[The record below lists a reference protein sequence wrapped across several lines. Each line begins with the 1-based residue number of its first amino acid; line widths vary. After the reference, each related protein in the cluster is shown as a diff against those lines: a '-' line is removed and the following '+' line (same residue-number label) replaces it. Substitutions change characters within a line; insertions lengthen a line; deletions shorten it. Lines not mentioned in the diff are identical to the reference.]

1 MLLSF
6 YTFVS
11 HACQQQ
17 SYGDRYIQLFTRRSL
32 CKHYH
37 YWSLKIQLQ
46 FAAHSFVFFSHRT
59 VVLCIVT
66 CRAKTPGN
74 FPDPGFSM
82 TLLEGT
88 ERSLQHSVPQTEA
101 LRIGLL
107 PSKCQAGSQVLCT
120 APGMMWHLPFSRS
133 LFAFLLHY
141 FINGHPSRHLFFGPF
156 ALLGLQFSPP
166 CPQIAWFLW
175 SVSVHFLIT
184 FMAQFPSAQVKR
196 CKDLILPKFFL
207 KCMHA
212 HAYTCT
218 RGHTHT
224 TFPFHSN
231 LLIL

>member
-1 MLLSF
+1 MLANSKAMGTGTYNFLPGDLYASITTIEHLKF
-6 YTFVS
+6 
-11 HACQQQ
+11 
-17 SYGDRYIQLFTRRSL
+17 SYSL
-32 CKHYH
+32 QHT
-37 YWSLKIQLQ
+37 
-46 FAAHSFVFFSHRT
+46 VFFFFFFNHRT

-184 FMAQFPSAQVKR
+184 FMVQFPSAQVKR

-207 KCMHA
+207 KRMHA
-212 HAYTCT
+212 HAHTCT
-218 RGHTHT
+218 CGHTHT

>member
-1 MLLSF
+1 M
-6 YTFVS
+6 
-11 HACQQQ
+11 
-17 SYGDRYIQLFTRRSL
+17 
-32 CKHYH
+32 
-37 YWSLKIQLQ
+37 
-46 FAAHSFVFFSHRT
+46 
-59 VVLCIVT
+59 LCIVT

-207 KCMHA
+207 KRMHA
-212 HAYTCT
+212 HAHTCT
-218 RGHTHT
+218 CGHTHT

-231 LLIL
+231 LLILKRRTLSLQRCFLALPSFTFFFSSLFTPTFTSSAYWNLITIGTDFVY